1 MVQEGARVASAP
13 PALRALRAT
22 FILLLGFVAYKF
34 YKQHFGEVDG
44 DGAITATR

>member
-34 YKQHFGEVDG
+34 YKQHFSV